1 MIKKRYILTGIV
13 EIGKYGRLVLY
24 PDEPVKEKKKYD
36 FMALAQSGDVAEM
49 QQNALIESIIA
60 NTPPTLYITMKE
72 WHEEKLK
79 LDDHI
84 IVTLEIE

>member
-1 MIKKRYILTGIV
+1 MIKKRFILTGIV
-13 EIGKYGRLVLY
+13 EVGLYGRLVLY
-24 PDEPVKEKKKYD
+24 PDEPVKAKKKYD

-60 NTPPTLYITMKE
+60 NTPPTIYITMKE

-84 IVTLEIE
+84 IVTLEVE

>member
-1 MIKKRYILTGIV
+1 MIKKRFILTGIV
-13 EIGKYGRLVLY
+13 EIGPYGRLVLY
-24 PDEPVKEKKKYD
+24 PDEPVKAKKKLD
-36 FMALAQSGDVAEM
+36 LFSIAQSGNIAEM
-49 QQNALIESIIA
+49 QQDAIIEGIMS

-84 IVTLEIE
+84 IVTLEVE